1 MALFGCAKPR
11 PAVYNLFGISGS
23 ASRTREPATYHPP
36 DHPTVVKTFSWK
48 SLFFSLALAFLAGAA
63 TCAIWRAGL
72 IDSLQSAF
80 VVDVSRGEVP
90 LQEPQTWLGLLLIV
104 AISTS
109 AGFFVSRAGARRS
122 FLILG
127 LGFLATAAASLLT
140 SRYLKVDILFA
151 PMALGAVGAVFLV
164 QLHRLWQIDSVLT
177 HHVAE
182 IAARTDKDE
191 TSLSQ
196 TRLVSG
202 LKLLQTVLPLE
213 DAVVFQP
220 NELGA
225 LIPCARLR
233 SNPNGAAEPGRNT
246 VWRRLIELCDQAIN
260 GGEMLF
266 APAGQI
272 DSLETV
278 AMPLLHEGRA
288 VGVMLLR
295 LRESFDQSDRPL
307 LTAVSGQVARNL
319 QREEARKKKRDST
332 LPAFVS
338 ARTSGLRLQAF
349 DVISGS
355 LTEHRFGAQ
364 VLAEAPD
371 GYAIAYLDGTLAY
384 VNQAMLWA
392 ARLSEAESQKI
403 DLFGLLDRFC
413 SGVFD
418 EPSIAVRRVLQSG
431 EAYLRELKFPDRNQT
446 LELRIALATE
456 PNVHGSNGNSSN
468 GNGANGNGL
477 KGNGAS
483 PLCFAIRVRDVT
495 RMKEFEQLKSDMIS
509 LMSHE
514 LRTPLTSITGFSELL
529 ALDDKIPEESRE
541 FLQIISNESQRM
553 SRMIDTFLSV
563 TQLERADKKE
573 VTKTAL
579 RLDEVAR
586 DTVTTMQP
594 IAKKKRI
601 RLIEQPTGRIPP
613 VAADKS
619 LITQVVTKILDNAIK
634 YSPERTAVT
643 ISTLLEADA
652 VRVVI
657 EDRGYGIPA
666 ESIDRIWEKFYR
678 VARDGQE
685 KDEDSTGLGLA
696 FVKEVVEQHGGTVAV
711 ESEVGRGSKFSF
723 ALPRL

>member
-1 MALFGCAKPR
+1 M
-11 PAVYNLFGISGS
+11 
-23 ASRTREPATYHPP
+23 ASRKAATVILFLALNVGQQCIIGLAFTRAFGSGARARCQPHRLPITPQIL
-36 DHPTVVKTFSWK
+36 KTFSWK
-48 SLFFSLALAFLAGAA
+48 SLLFSLALAFLAGVA

-72 IDSLQSAF
+72 IDSLQAAF
-80 VVDVSRGEVP
+80 VVNVGRGEVA
-90 LQEPQTWLGLLLIV
+90 LQSPQPWLGLLLIV

-127 LGFLATAAASLLT
+127 TGFLAMAAASLAT

-151 PMALGAVGAVFLV
+151 PMALGAIGAVFLV

-177 HHVAE
+177 HHVNE
-182 IAARTDKDE
+182 IALRTDRDE
-191 TSLSQ
+191 ESSSQ
-196 TRLVSG
+196 NRLTSG
-202 LKLLQTVLPLE
+202 LKLLQTILPLVE
-213 DAVVFQP
+213 AVVFQP
-220 NELGA
+220 NEVGD

-233 SNPNGAAEPGRNT
+233 NNPSGAVEPGRNT
-246 VWRRLIELCDQAIN
+246 VWRRLIQLCDQAVKTN
-260 GGEMLF
+260 EMAV

-272 DSLETV
+272 DSRESV

-288 VGVMLLR
+288 VGALLLR
-295 LRESFDQSDRPL
+295 LSESIDHSDRRL
-307 LTAVSGQVARNL
+307 LAAVSGQVARNL
-319 QREEARKKKRDST
+319 QREETRKKKRESN

-338 ARTSGLRLQAF
+338 ARTSGMRLQAF
-349 DVISGS
+349 DVISGT

-364 VLAEAPD
+364 VLAEASD

-384 VNQAMLWA
+384 VNPAMLWA
-392 ARLSEAESQKI
+392 TRLSEAEAQNV
-403 DLFGLLDRFC
+403 DLFGLLDRFR

-431 EAYLRELKFPDRNQT
+431 EPYLRELKFPDRNQT
-446 LELRIALATE
+446 FELRIALATE
-456 PNVHGSNGNSSN
+456 RKRNGNENGSN
-468 GNGANGNGL
+468 GNGA
-477 KGNGAS
+477 AD

-514 LRTPLTSITGFSELL
+514 LRTPLTSINGFAELL
-529 ALDDKIPEESRE
+529 VLDDKIPEESRE

-573 VTKTAL
+573 VTQTAL
-579 RLDEVAR
+579 RLDEVVR
-586 DTVTTMQP
+586 ETLITLQP
-594 IAKKKRI
+594 LAKKKRI
-601 RLIEQPTGRIPP
+601 RLIEQSNGRIPP

-619 LITQVVTKILDNAIK
+619 LITQVLTKLLDNAIK

-643 ISTLLEADA
+643 ISTALEAET
-652 VRVVI
+652 VRVLI

-685 KDEDSTGLGLA
+685 KDEESTGLGLA
-696 FVKEVVEQHGGTVAV
+696 FVKEVVEQHGGSVAV

>member
-1 MALFGCAKPR
+1 MPEPDVAH
-11 PAVYNLFGISGS
+11 I
-23 ASRTREPATYHPP
+23 ASRSPRKIL
-36 DHPTVVKTFSWK
+36 KTFSWK
-48 SLFFSLALAFLAGAA
+48 SLFFSLALAFLAGVA

-72 IDSLQSAF
+72 IDSLQAAF
-80 VVDVSRGEVP
+80 VVNVGRGDVP
-90 LQEPQTWLGLLLIV
+90 LQSPEPWLGLMLIV

-127 LGFLATAAASLLT
+127 TGFLAMAAASLLT

-151 PMALGAVGAVFLV
+151 PMALGAIGAVFAV
-164 QLHRLWQIDSVLT
+164 QLHRLWQIDSVLS
-177 HHVAE
+177 HHVNE
-182 IAARTDKDE
+182 IASRADIDE
-191 TSLSQ
+191 DSSSQ
-196 TRLVSG
+196 TRLTSG
-202 LKLLQTVLPLE
+202 LKLLQTILPLE
-213 DAVVFQP
+213 EAVVFQP
-220 NELGA
+220 NEVGD

-233 SNPNGAAEPGRNT
+233 SNPSGALEPGRNT
-246 VWRRLIELCDQAIN
+246 VWRRLIQLCDQAVQTN
-260 GGEMLF
+260 EM
-266 APAGQI
+266 AIAAVGQI
-272 DSLETV
+272 DSLENV
-278 AMPLLHEGRA
+278 AMPLLHERRT
-288 VGVMLLR
+288 VGVLLLR
-295 LRESFDQSDRPL
+295 LTESIDQSDRRL
-307 LTAVSGQVARNL
+307 LTAVGGQVARNL
-319 QREEARKKKRDST
+319 QREETRKKKSESN

-338 ARTSGLRLQAF
+338 ARTSGMRLQAF
-349 DVISGS
+349 DVISGT

-364 VLAEAPD
+364 VLAEASD

-384 VNQAMLWA
+384 VNPAMLWA
-392 ARLSEAESQKI
+392 ARIGEPEAQKF
-403 DLFGLLDRFC
+403 DLFGLLDRFR

-431 EAYLRELKFPDRNQT
+431 EAYLRELTFPDRNQT
-446 LELRIALATE
+446 FELRIALATE
-456 PNVHGSNGNSSN
+456 RKRN
-468 GNGANGNGL
+468 GNGSNENGMG
-477 KGNGAS
+477 GS

-514 LRTPLTSITGFSELL
+514 LRTPLTSINGFAELL

-573 VTKTAL
+573 VTTTAL
-579 RLDEVAR
+579 RLDEVVR
-586 DTVTTMQP
+586 ETISTMQP

-601 RLIEQPTGRIPP
+601 RLIDQPNDRIPP

-619 LITQVVTKILDNAIK
+619 LITQVVSKLLDNAIK

-643 ISTLLEADA
+643 ISTMLEAET
-652 VRVVI
+652 VRVSI
-657 EDRGYGIPA
+657 EDRGYGIPT

-685 KDEDSTGLGLA
+685 KDEESTGLGLA
-696 FVKEVVEQHGGTVAV
+696 FVKEVVEQHGGSVAV
-711 ESEVGRGSKFSF
+711 ESEVSKGSKFSF